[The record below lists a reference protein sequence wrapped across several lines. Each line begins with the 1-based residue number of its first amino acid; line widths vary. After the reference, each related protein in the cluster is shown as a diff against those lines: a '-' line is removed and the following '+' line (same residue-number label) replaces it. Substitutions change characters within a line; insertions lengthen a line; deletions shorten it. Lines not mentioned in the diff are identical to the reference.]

1 MSEYDKVCIE
11 TFLRDQL
18 KLFPE
23 KVAETPE
30 EAEDFLDM
38 CMAAVCKN
46 MKEVREYF
54 DETGADISGMS
65 KEELEQAV
73 NFRADMLNIAYL
85 MRLRRFGAPPEQAGK
100 QLLPLHGSVTV
111 AVSKSLRSRRC

>member
-1 MSEYDKVCIE
+1 MGEYDKVCIE
-11 TFLRDQL
+11 TFLKDQL

-54 DETGADISGMS
+54 DETEAGIARMNKKKL
-65 KEELEQAV
+65 KEANEV
-73 NFRADMLNIAYL
+73 FKMPDGRYL
-85 MRLRRFGAPPEQAGK
+85 VVDA
-100 QLLPLHGSVTV
+100 
-111 AVSKSLRSRRC
+111 

>member
-30 EAEDFLDM
+30 EAEDFL
-38 CMAAVCKN
+38 AAVCKN

-65 KEELEQAV
+65 KEELEQADEV
-73 NFRADMLNIAYL
+73 FKLSDGRYL
-85 MRLRRFGAPPEQAGK
+85 VVDA
-100 QLLPLHGSVTV
+100 
-111 AVSKSLRSRRC
+111 

>member
-23 KVAETPE
+23 KVAENTGGKT
-30 EAEDFLDM
+30 EDFLDM

-54 DETGADISGMS
+54 DVD
-65 KEELEQAV
+65 
-73 NFRADMLNIAYL
+73 
-85 MRLRRFGAPPEQAGK
+85 
-100 QLLPLHGSVTV
+100 
-111 AVSKSLRSRRC
+111 RS

>member
-65 KEELEQAV
+65 KEELEQAMKYSS
-73 NFRADMLNIAYL
+73 FRMDDIWWWMPEKHSE
-85 MRLRRFGAPPEQAGK
+85 RRMSIPRFKCVEY
-100 QLLPLHGSVTV
+100 
-111 AVSKSLRSRRC
+111 